1 MNANAPAISA
11 MGFIGFGLMALA
23 LYTARLAWF
32 ASASR
37 RWPTTVGRMLFSGI
51 HPGRGDIQTNTYVH
65 YSYVVDGVTY
75 ESKRLRFG
83 LFPSTGYPL
92 ALASS
97 MQGRARLRVHYDPRK
112 PSRSCLLTG
121 LNELTFM
128 LPFLLMVLGMLFM
141 AADIFIAT
149 SAP

>member
-1 MNANAPAISA
+1 MNADAPPISA
-11 MGFIGFGLMALA
+11 MGFISLGLLVLA
-23 LYTARLAWF
+23 VYTARLAWF

-37 RWPTTVGRMLFSGI
+37 RWPTTLGHMLLSGI
-51 HPGRGDIQTNTYVH
+51 HPGRGDIQNSTYVH

-83 LFPSTGYPL
+83 LFPSAGYPL

-97 MQGRARLRVHYDPRK
+97 SQGRGRLRVYYDPKK
-112 PSRSCLLTG
+112 PSRSCLMTG

-128 LPFLLMVLGMLFM
+128 LPFLLLVLSMLFM
-141 AADIFIAT
+141 AVDLFVAT